1 MAEDEN
7 APAPKR
13 DLAELGAGLEQR
25 MAELEQRMAGLEE
38 RLSEQIRDSQTEIL
52 KAFLPWQESVH
63 TQFRKLEANMGNNVT
78 SIEQRMGIM
87 ERRLWEIEK
96 RLLMNPPAA

>member
-1 MAEDEN
+1 MDNEN
-7 APAPKR
+7 APATKK
-13 DLAELGAGLEQR
+13 DLAELATSMDQKLSD
-25 MAELEQRMAGLEE
+25 MEE
-38 RLSEQIRDSQTEIL
+38 RLSERIRDSQTGIL
-52 KAFLPWQESVH
+52 KAFLRWQQSVH

-78 SIEQRMGIM
+78 SIEERMGIL

>member
-7 APAPKR
+7 APATKK
-13 DLAELGAGLEQR
+13 DLAELEAR
-25 MAELEQRMAGLEE
+25 MDTKLDTKLSELED
-38 RLSEQIRDSQTEIL
+38 RLSERIRDSQTEIL